1 MQKVLELKNVSK
13 IYSETKNITN
23 FLSKNDDTFV
33 AVNNVSFSLE
43 AKKVLGLVGESGSG
57 KSTCALMAMK
67 LLDITEG
74 EIFVNN
80 NNITDLKLQELKQ
93 YRKEM
98 QIVFQDSYSSL
109 DPMMT
114 ISKIIIEPFIIHK
127 MYSTNERNEIAIDLL
142 EKVGLNKTYTNRYP
156 HELSGGERQRVSI
169 ARALALKPSIL
180 VADEPTS
187 ALDVCVKAQVI
198 NLLQDLQDEMGLSI
212 LFISHEL
219 NVLRSLADKITVMYR
234 GRVVEEAPTEKI
246 FANPIHPYTKSLL
259 EAIPKLNPSLRKRR
273 TFIDDS
279 YIQSN
284 IPKYS
289 INDVTLTSKIDSKI
303 GFVEID
309 NNHFVEAQV
318 V

>member
-33 AVNNVSFSLE
+33 AVDNVSFSLE

-67 LLDITEG
+67 LLDITDG

-80 NNITDLKLQELKQ
+80 NNITDLKLKELKQ
-93 YRKEM
+93 YRREM

-127 MYSTNERNEIAIDLL
+127 MYSANERNEIAIDLL

-259 EAIPKLNPSLRKRR
+259 EAIPKLDPSLRKRR

-289 INDVTLTSKIDSKI
+289 LHDVNFVSKNDSKI

-309 NNHFVEAQV
+309 NSHFVEAQV

>member
-1 MQKVLELKNVSK
+1 MKKALELKNVSK

-23 FLSKNDDTFV
+23 FLSKNDDKFV
-33 AVNNVSFSLE
+33 AVDNVSFSLE
-43 AKKVLGLVGESGSG
+43 TNKVLGLVGESGSG

-67 LLDITEG
+67 LLEVTNGDIL
-74 EIFVNN
+74 IND
-80 NNITDLKLQELKQ
+80 NNITNLNLRELKQ

-114 ISKIIIEPFIIHK
+114 ISKIIIEPFVIHK
-127 MYSTNERNEIAIDLL
+127 MYSKAERNEIALDLL
-142 EKVGLNKTYTNRYP
+142 DNVGLNKTYANRYP

-169 ARALALKPSIL
+169 ARALALKPKIL

-234 GRVVEEAPTEKI
+234 GRIVEEAPTEKI
-246 FANPIHPYTKSLL
+246 FLKPTHPYTKSLL
-259 EAIPKLNPSLRKRR
+259 DAIPKLEPSLRKRR

-279 YIQSN
+279 FIQSN
-284 IPKYS
+284 IPKFS
-289 INDVTLTSKIDSKI
+289 LNDVNLVSKDDSKI
-303 GFVEID
+303 GFVEIEK
-309 NNHFVEAQV
+309 NHFVEAQV
-318 V
+318 L

>member
-1 MQKVLELKNVSK
+1 M
-13 IYSETKNITN
+13 
-23 FLSKNDDTFV
+23 
-33 AVNNVSFSLE
+33 
-43 AKKVLGLVGESGSG
+43 
-57 KSTCALMAMK
+57 MK
-67 LLDITEG
+67 
-74 EIFVNN
+74 F
-80 NNITDLKLQELKQ
+80 
-93 YRKEM
+93 RKPIQM
-98 QIVFQDSYSSL
+98 IFQDPYSSL
-109 DPMMT
+109 NGRLKVKDI
-114 ISKIIIEPFIIHK
+114 ISEPIKLHNPSISSNDLNN
-127 MYSTNERNEIAIDLL
+127 YIYDLL
-142 EKVGLNKTYTNRYP
+142 ESVELSQKSAERYP
-156 HELSGGERQRVSI
+156 HEFSGGQRQRISI
-169 ARALALKPSIL
+169 ARALATQPRLL
-180 VADEPTS
+180 VCDEPTS

-289 INDVTLTSKIDSKI
+289 HNDVNFVSKNDSKI

>member
-1 MQKVLELKNVSK
+1 MC
-13 IYSETKNITN
+13 I
-23 FLSKNDDTFV
+23 
-33 AVNNVSFSLE
+33 
-43 AKKVLGLVGESGSG
+43 
-57 KSTCALMAMK
+57 
-67 LLDITEG
+67 
-74 EIFVNN
+74 
-80 NNITDLKLQELKQ
+80 
-93 YRKEM
+93 R
-98 QIVFQDSYSSL
+98 DS
-109 DPMMT
+109 
-114 ISKIIIEPFIIHK
+114 
-127 MYSTNERNEIAIDLL
+127 
-142 EKVGLNKTYTNRYP
+142 RYP

-212 LFISHEL
+212 LFISPEL

-259 EAIPKLNPSLRKRR
+259 EAIPKLDPSLRKRR

-289 INDVTLTSKIDSKI
+289 LNDVNFVSKNDSKI

-309 NNHFVEAQV
+309 NSHFVEAQV

>member
-23 FLSKNDDTFV
+23 FLSKNDDKFV
-33 AVNNVSFSLE
+33 AVDNVSFSLE

-67 LLDITEG
+67 LLEITDG

-259 EAIPKLNPSLRKRR
+259 EAIPKLDPSLRKRR

-289 INDVTLTSKIDSKI
+289 HNDVNFVFKNDSKI

>member
-1 MQKVLELKNVSK
+1 MKKALELKNVSK

-23 FLSKNDDTFV
+23 FLSKNDDKFV
-33 AVNNVSFSLE
+33 AVDNVSFFLE
-43 AKKVLGLVGESGSG
+43 TNKVLGLVGESGSG

-67 LLDITEG
+67 LLEATEG
-74 EIFVNN
+74 DILINN
-80 NNITDLKLQELKQ
+80 NNITNLSLKELKK

-98 QIVFQDSYSSL
+98 QIVFQDSYASL

-114 ISKIIIEPFIIHK
+114 ISKIIIEPFIIHN
-127 MYSTNERNEIAIDLL
+127 MYSKNERDEIVLDLL
-142 EKVGLNKTYTNRYP
+142 EKVGLNKTYSNRYP

-169 ARALALKPSIL
+169 ARALALKPDIL

-234 GRVVEEAPTEKI
+234 GRVVEEAPTEEI
-246 FANPIHPYTKSLL
+246 FSNPIHPYTKSLL
-259 EAIPKLNPSLRKRR
+259 EAIPKLDPSLRTRR
-273 TFIDDS
+273 TFINDS
-279 YIQSN
+279 FIQSN
-284 IPKYS
+284 IPKF
-289 INDVTLTSKIDSKI
+289 NLTDVNLVSKNNSKIS
-303 GFVEID
+303 FVEIE

>member
-23 FLSKNDDTFV
+23 FLSKNDDKFV
-33 AVNNVSFSLE
+33 AVDNVSFSLE

-67 LLDITEG
+67 LLDITDG

-259 EAIPKLNPSLRKRR
+259 EAIPKLDPSLRKRR

-289 INDVTLTSKIDSKI
+289 LHDVNFVSKNDSKI

-309 NNHFVEAQV
+309 NSHFVEAQV